1 MVGLALAI
9 PRLAGQVTHY
19 RCDFEDVNQN
29 SEWVNN
35 VENCICN
42 KNLQFSDKWYVG
54 SGTNNGGDNC
64 LYISSDGGLT
74 PSYHAGTF
82 MATYCT
88 LQLAAGNYELSFDWM
103 TGSSGSKRD
112 VLTVAWI
119 PDSEPT
125 TLHCSSNAL
134 MINTPNYLNTYG
146 LSPEGMATDSL
157 SSASWKTSL
166 FRFTSDGSPGRLV
179 FGWLSQG
186 LSSSSTMQLK
196 GACVDN
202 IYVKPQGGCPNPTD
216 LAVNVVDNKVEFS
229 WQGEVGSTYDVK
241 CYSYATDSWQE
252 FSGVT
257 EQNLTFYGMQAGQAD
272 FYVRTACEDE
282 TSHWVQVSELLYF
295 AEEGCVDYLHLADEN
310 CYIGAHAGNAIMSDR
325 VRGKVDYGPGDQRS
339 RHTIYMTQG
348 EYDPNTEYKLPT
360 IPPGEMASVRLGNDN
375 KGAQAESIQYS
386 FVVDTDVSS
395 VLRMNY
401 AVVMDEPSSSRH
413 SIEQQASFTLEVL
426 DGTSRV
432 PCTYARFAVGYDTN
446 DETWHAIPGGTSNTI
461 WWKEWTTIGVNL
473 EDYDGKTLIINLS
486 TYDCTATGHW
496 AYAYFTLECGTSE
509 LEGITCGEAA
519 TEFIAPEGFDYRW
532 YLLDNNGSPGET
544 LSTNQRFEPIGGIR
558 DTLTYYC
565 DVIFPG
571 SNAGD
576 DCYFTLEASAVPRFP
591 VAAASYE
598 VSHDDCRNIVAF
610 DNLSHILTENQ
621 VTLDTTHTALPCET
635 TYWDFGDGTTTMEY
649 SPTHEF
655 PLEGGTFN
663 VKLVSGISDDLCQDS
678 IIIPITLPRLGTKID
693 TIPMYGCSNH
703 LPFVLPD
710 GQQAW
715 ASGYFQDKNSG
726 LTQYGCDSIVVYDVL
741 ISDAVEAH
749 DTICSDDVPY
759 VFMGDA
765 LTESGTYT
773 AEGASVYGCDSVL
786 HLVVLEDL
794 HVEVSAAPQACANEP
809 LLDIGYEVTNGLAT
823 DFSLEY
829 MDAGSN
835 LADTTGQVTPSPLQ
849 IPLPADV
856 RPGHYAA
863 NLIFLNADCGNDTVP
878 LNISIFYPSSIL
890 SQRWDDVLFVQNAD
904 YNGGYEFSTYQWYK
918 NDEPIDGETASYLYA
933 SDGLDQAAEYRVELT
948 RSDDGMTVSTC
959 PVVPYAVDNVTLTL
973 ASSVVPEG
981 GEVQVSSA
989 HSGMASLYSLSG
1001 VLLSRQSLAEGMTS
1015 LTAPTQAGYYL
1026 LRVEQDNGQV
1036 KTYHLQIAK

>member
-1 MVGLALAI
+1 MAGLLFAI
-9 PRLAGQVTHY
+9 PRLAGQITITHY
-19 RCDFEDVNQN
+19 RCDFENANQN
-29 SEWVNN
+29 SEWINN

-42 KNLQFSDKWYVG
+42 KDLQFSDKWYVG

-88 LQLAAGNYELSFDWM
+88 LQLTAGNYELSFDWM
-103 TGSSGSKRD
+103 TGSSGSTRD

-134 MINTPNYLNTYG
+134 MINTPSYLNTYG
-146 LSPEGMATDSL
+146 LSPEGMTTDSL
-157 SSASWKTSL
+157 SSASWKTSI
-166 FRFTSDGSPGRLV
+166 FRFTSDGNPGRLV

-186 LSSSSTMQLK
+186 LSSSGTTDLK

-202 IYVKPQGGCPNPTD
+202 IYVKPQGGCPIPTD
-216 LAVNVVDNKVEFS
+216 LAVDIVDNKVEFT
-229 WQGEVGSTYDVK
+229 WQGEAGAIYDVK

-252 FSGVT
+252 FNGVT
-257 EQNLTFYGMQAGQAD
+257 EQSLTFFGMQAGQAD

-282 TSHWVQVSELLYF
+282 SHWVQMSELLYF

-310 CYIGAHAGNAIMSDR
+310 CYIGKHQGNAVMSDR
-325 VRGKVDYGPGDQRS
+325 SRGKVDFGPGDKRS

-348 EYDPNTEYKLPT
+348 EYDPNTEYRLPT
-360 IPPGEMASVRLGNDN
+360 IPPGEMASVRLGNDGVEAN
-375 KGAQAESIQYS
+375 AECIEYS
-386 FVVDTDVSS
+386 FVVDADVSS

-401 AVVMDEPSSSRH
+401 AVVMDEPSTSRH
-413 SIEQQASFTLEVL
+413 QIEQQAAFTLEVL

-432 PCTYARFAVGYDTN
+432 PCTYAKFAVGYDTT
-446 DETWHAIPGGTSNTI
+446 DETWHSCPGQGGTN

-473 EDYDGKTLIINLS
+473 EDYDGKTLTIRLS
-486 TYDCTATGHW
+486 TFDCTASGHF

-509 LEGITCGEAA
+509 LEGITCGQPT

-532 YLLDNNGSPGET
+532 YRADAPSNIRGTEQIFTVNET
-544 LSTNQRFEPIGGIR
+544 
-558 DTLTYYC
+558 DTFTYYC

-571 SNAGD
+571 SNAGN

-591 VAAASYE
+591 VAAADYE
-598 VSHDDCRNIVAF
+598 LDITGCRNVVTF
-610 DNLSHILTENQ
+610 NNLSHILTENQ
-621 VTLDTTHTALPCET
+621 ITYDTTHTALPCET

-655 PLEGGTFN
+655 PLEGGTYN

-678 IIIPITLPRLGTKID
+678 IIIPITLPRLGTKMD
-693 TIPMYGCSNH
+693 TIPLYGCSNN
-703 LPFVLPD
+703 LPFILPD

-715 ASGYFQDKNSG
+715 ATGYFQDQNSG
-726 LTQYGCDSIVVYDVL
+726 LTQYGCDSLVVYDVT
-741 ISDAVEAH
+741 IGDAVEAR

-759 VFMGDA
+759 MFMGDA
-765 LTESGTYT
+765 LTQSGTYT
-773 AEGASVYGCDSVL
+773 AEGASAFGCDSVL

-794 HVEVSAAPQACANEP
+794 HVEVPAAPQACADEA
-809 LLDIGYEVTNGLAT
+809 LLDIAYQVTNGLAT

-829 MDAGSN
+829 LEAGSN
-835 LADTTGQVTPSPLQ
+835 LADTTGQVTASPLQ

-878 LNISIFYPSSIL
+878 LNIAIFYPSSVL
-890 SQRWDDVLFVQNAD
+890 AQRWNDVLFVQNAE
-904 YNGGYEFSTYQWYK
+904 YNGGYEFSGYQWYR
-918 NDEPIDGETASYLYA
+918 NDEPIDGETASYLYV
-933 SDGLDQAAEYRVELT
+933 SSGLDQAAEYRVELT

-959 PVVPYAVDNVTLTL
+959 PVVPYAADNVTLKL
-973 ASSVVPEG
+973 ASSIVPEG
-981 GEVQVSSA
+981 GEVLVSSA
-989 HSGMASLYSLSG
+989 HSGTASLYSLSG
-1001 VLLSRQSLAEGMTS
+1001 VLLNRQTLTGGTTS

-1026 LRVEQDNGQV
+1026 LRVELDNGQV
-1036 KTYHLQIAK
+1036 KTYHLQIVK

>member
-1 MVGLALAI
+1 M
-9 PRLAGQVTHY
+9 
-19 RCDFEDVNQN
+19 
-29 SEWVNN
+29 
-35 VENCICN
+35 
-42 KNLQFSDKWYVG
+42 
-54 SGTNNGGDNC
+54 
-64 LYISSDGGLT
+64 
-74 PSYHAGTF
+74 
-82 MATYCT
+82 
-88 LQLAAGNYELSFDWM
+88 
-103 TGSSGSKRD
+103 
-112 VLTVAWI
+112 
-119 PDSEPT
+119 PDS
-125 TLHCSSNAL
+125 
-134 MINTPNYLNTYG
+134 
-146 LSPEGMATDSL
+146 
-157 SSASWKTSL
+157 
-166 FRFTSDGSPGRLV
+166 LV
-179 FGWLSQG
+179 AEVVNDRVVLDWRGEN
-186 LSSSSTMQLK
+186 
-196 GACVDN
+196 GAV
-202 IYVKPQGGCPNPTD
+202 
-216 LAVNVVDNKVEFS
+216 F
-229 WQGEVGSTYDVK
+229 DVK
-241 CYSYATDSWQE
+241 CYSYAADNWQE
-252 FSGVT
+252 FHNVT
-257 EQNLTFYGMQAGQAD
+257 EQSLTFYGMQSGQTD
-272 FYVRTACEDE
+272 FYVRTVCEDE
-282 TSHWVQVSELLYF
+282 TSHWAQMTELLYF
-295 AEEGCVDYLHLADEN
+295 PEKGCVDYLHLSDEN
-310 CYIGAHAGNAIMSDR
+310 CWTGHYVEGQPRPTISTP
-325 VRGKVDYGPGDQRS
+325 VRGKVDYGAGDQRS

-348 EYDPNTEYKLPT
+348 EYDPNTDYGLPT
-360 IPPGEMASVRLGNDN
+360 IPPGELASVRLGNDMTD
-375 KGAQAESIQYS
+375 AEAEMIEYS
-386 FVVDTDVSS
+386 FTVDADISS
-395 VLRMNY
+395 VLLLKY
-401 AVVMDEPSSSRH
+401 AVVLQNPPHDED
-413 SIEQQASFTLEVL
+413 QQPAFTLEVR
-426 DGTSRV
+426 DEQGMTV
-432 PCTYARFAVGYDTN
+432 PCTYANFSAGFGSTLTDQ
-446 DETWHAIPGGTSNTI
+446 TWHNAGTESNPI
-461 WWKEWTTIGVNL
+461 LWKEWTTVGVNL
-473 EDYDGKTLIINLS
+473 GDYDGQLLTIRLS
-486 TYDCTATGHW
+486 TFDCTQEGHYG
-496 AYAYFTLECGTSE
+496 YAYFTLECTSGE
-509 LEGITCGEAA
+509 MDGIQCGGEI
-519 TEFIAPEGFDYRW
+519 TNEFIAPEGFNYRW
-532 YLLDNNGSPGET
+532 YLPDDPGNILGEERT
-544 LSTNQRFEPIGGIR
+544 YTVDGTT

-565 DVIFPG
+565 DVIFSASDG
-571 SNAGD
+571 A
-576 DCYFTLEASAVPRFP
+576 DCSFTLTASAVPRYP
-591 VAAASYE
+591 VAAATYE
-598 VSHDDCRNIVAF
+598 ATSMDCRNVVKFTNNSYIY
-610 DNLSHILTENQ
+610 TRNQ
-621 VTLDTTHTALPCET
+621 VNDDTTHTALPCET
-635 TYWDFGDGTTTMEY
+635 TYWDFGDGITTMEY

-794 HVEVSAAPQACANEP
+794 HVEVSAAPQACANDP

-829 MDAGSN
+829 VDAGSN

-904 YNGGYEFSTYQWYK
+904 YNGGDEFSTYQWYK

-981 GEVQVSSA
+981 GEVQVLSA
-989 HSGMASLYSLSG
+989 HGGMASLYSLSG
-1001 VLLSRQSLAEGMTS
+1001 VLLSRQPLAEGTTS

-1026 LRVEQDNGQV
+1026 LRVELDNGQV
-1036 KTYHLQIAK
+1036 KTYHLQIVK

>member
-1 MVGLALAI
+1 MAGLYLAI
-9 PRLAGQVTHY
+9 PRLTGQITHY
-19 RCDFEDVNQN
+19 RCDFEDMAENAQWTLNPICGGGITINQLG
-29 SEWVNN
+29 SP
-35 VENCICN
+35 
-42 KNLQFSDKWYVG
+42 WYIG
-54 SGTNNGGDNC
+54 SATDNGGTSS
-64 LYISSDGGLT
+64 LYVSKDGGQT
-74 PSYHAGTF
+74 ASFANG
-82 MATYCT
+82 CT
-88 LQLAAGNYELSFDWM
+88 VIAYRELQLDAGDYELSFDWL
-103 TGSSGSKRD
+103 TGASGRRD
-112 VLTVAWI
+112 ILFVGWMPENSEVDGQLCCLPTALGRPAYLDSCALI
-119 PDSEPT
+119 PQ
-125 TLHCSSNAL
+125 
-134 MINTPNYLNTYG
+134 G
-146 LSPEGMATDSL
+146 GMNDSL
-157 SSASWKTSL
+157 STASWKTSVFPFVADGGFGKL
-166 FRFTSDGSPGRLV
+166 FFVWKNQPNSVPI
-179 FGWLSQG
+179 
-186 LSSSSTMQLK
+186 K

-202 IYVKPQGGCPNPTD
+202 IYIKPVGGCPMPDSLVAEVVND
-216 LAVNVVDNKVEFS
+216 RVVLDWRGENGAVF
-229 WQGEVGSTYDVK
+229 DVK
-241 CYSYATDSWQE
+241 CYSYAADNWQE
-252 FSGVT
+252 FHNVT
-257 EQNLTFYGMQAGQAD
+257 EQSLTFYGMQSGQTD
-272 FYVRTACEDE
+272 FYVRTVCEDE
-282 TSHWVQVSELLYF
+282 TSHWAQMTELLYF
-295 AEEGCVDYLHLADEN
+295 PEKGCVDYLHLSDEN
-310 CYIGAHAGNAIMSDR
+310 CWTGHYVEGQPRPTISTP
-325 VRGKVDYGPGDQRS
+325 VRGKVDYGAGDQRS

-348 EYDPNTEYKLPT
+348 EYDPNTDYGLPT
-360 IPPGEMASVRLGNDN
+360 IPPGELASVRLGNDMTD
-375 KGAQAESIQYS
+375 AEAEMIEYS
-386 FVVDTDVSS
+386 FTVDADISS
-395 VLRMNY
+395 VLLLKY
-401 AVVMDEPSSSRH
+401 AVVLQNPPHDED
-413 SIEQQASFTLEVL
+413 QQPAFTLEVR
-426 DGTSRV
+426 DEQGMTV
-432 PCTYARFAVGYDTN
+432 PCTYANFSAGFGSTLTDQ
-446 DETWHAIPGGTSNTI
+446 TWHNAGTESNPI
-461 WWKEWTTIGVNL
+461 LWKEWTTVGVNL
-473 EDYDGKTLIINLS
+473 GDYDGQLLTIRLS
-486 TYDCTATGHW
+486 TFDCTQEGHYG
-496 AYAYFTLECGTSE
+496 YAYFTLECTSGE
-509 LEGITCGEAA
+509 MDGIQCGGEI
-519 TEFIAPEGFDYRW
+519 TNEFIAPEGFNYRW
-532 YLLDNNGSPGET
+532 YLPDDPGNILGEERT
-544 LSTNQRFEPIGGIR
+544 YTVDGTT

-565 DVIFPG
+565 DVIFSASDG
-571 SNAGD
+571 A
-576 DCYFTLEASAVPRFP
+576 DCSFTLTASAVPRYP
-591 VAAASYE
+591 VAAATYE
-598 VSHDDCRNIVAF
+598 ATSMDCRNVVKFTNNSYIY
-610 DNLSHILTENQ
+610 TRNQ
-621 VTLDTTHTALPCET
+621 VNDDTTHTALPCET
-635 TYWDFGDGTTTMEY
+635 TYWDFGDGITTMEY

-794 HVEVSAAPQACANEP
+794 HVEVSAAPQACANDP

-829 MDAGSN
+829 VDAGSN

-981 GEVQVSSA
+981 GEVQVLSA
-989 HSGMASLYSLSG
+989 HGGMASLYSLSG
-1001 VLLSRQSLAEGMTS
+1001 VLLSRQPLAEGTTS

-1026 LRVEQDNGQV
+1026 LRVELDNGQV
-1036 KTYHLQIAK
+1036 KTYHLQIVK